1 MNTNASQDIVYHRP
15 RLLTDNNMHYCPGCS
30 HAAIHKI
37 VADVL
42 SDMNLGDNVIGI
54 GSVGCSVFIYNYIDI
69 DWIEAAHGRAPAVA
83 TAVSRLN
90 PKKLVFT
97 YQGDGDMASIGTTEI
112 IHAAN
117 RGENITVIFI
127 NNSVYGMTGGQM
139 APTTPL
145 GMKTITC
152 PDGRNVEQNGYPLP
166 ITDLLTRL
174 PGTCFVSRE
183 AVTSYKRVL
192 HAKEALR
199 TAFQNTLEK
208 RGTSVVEFVATCCSG
223 WKMSPVEA
231 NEWLNTRMKQ
241 MKMGR
246 LK

>member
-1 MNTNASQDIVYHRP
+1 MKYEAVLFDMDGT
-15 RLLTDNNMHYCPGCS
+15 LLDTL
-30 HAAIHKI
+30 
-37 VADVL
+37 ADL
-42 SDMNLGDNVIGI
+42 
-54 GSVGCSVFIYNYIDI
+54 
-69 DWIEAAHGRAPAVA
+69 
-83 TAVSRLN
+83 
-90 PKKLVFT
+90 
-97 YQGDGDMASIGTTEI
+97 
-112 IHAAN
+112 
-117 RGENITVIFI
+117 
-127 NNSVYGMTGGQM
+127 TGAGNH
-139 APTTPL
+139 TL
-145 GMKTITC
+145 
-152 PDGRNVEQNGYPLP
+152 EQNGYPLP

-231 NEWLNTRMKQ
+231 NEWLDTRMKQ